1 MMLMDSSEELVAEE
15 HMPEQDHV
23 DSRKISLDVINLDP
37 LPRENMILEGA
48 EQGGITDVRK
58 TRRIIVATTVVF
70 LILLGSLIG
79 VILKMKQVRNADQL
93 AVMDNDFIDNTATS
107 TGIWNLTTI
116 TTPGSTFMDDDSG
129 PNNDPLDDISSI
141 KARRDAILL
150 KLYEVSGEDTINDK
164 GSAQYAAANWLID
177 NDLEQ
182 LDANSNRLKQRYVIS
197 LIYYSLDGPSW
208 LNSTGFLSSINE
220 CLWYGIICLNERV
233 YQISLPNNSLQGSIP
248 RETAELQGMQVFNV
262 SGNSLSYTIPESFYN
277 LTNLVFL
284 DLSRNSI
291 IGTLSPN
298 IQNLRKIGK
307 RNILST
313 IFLSKVKNDVALHT

>member
-164 GSAQYAAANWLID
+164 GSAQYAAANWSAGML
-177 NDLEQ
+177 
-182 LDANSNRLKQRYVIS
+182 STSCGVITNIAS
-197 LIYYSLDGPSW
+197 VP
-208 LNSTGFLSSINE
+208 TVPVLSSPWHIPPK
-220 CLWYGIICLNERV
+220 
-233 YQISLPNNSLQGSIP
+233 SLPKAVCHVSAVTGSFI
-248 RETAELQGMQVFNV
+248 
-262 SGNSLSYTIPESFYN
+262 SF
-277 LTNLVFL
+277 L
-284 DLSRNSI
+284 
-291 IGTLSPN
+291 
-298 IQNLRKIGK
+298 
-307 RNILST
+307 
-313 IFLSKVKNDVALHT
+313 